1 MTRAFRILVVDDDE
15 DNACSL
21 GELFELEGHSVTVVH
36 SGDDAIAAY
45 LESEFDMAFMD
56 VMMPGRNGV
65 ESFMEIRKLKPDARV
80 FMMTGYSVEQLLQQA
95 VDNGAMGVLTKPVD
109 IDKLLRAVNEAA
121 PAGIVLIADDDPGC
135 GRQIKSL
142 MDDAGYE
149 CDLLRNEE
157 DFAREVQAL
166 DIVPAPL
173 RGLDEV
179 AAIDELARG
188 LGRDVLAL
196 GPDDELLA
204 EDRGHRD
211 GRAADLERRLRVR
224 RRALEGKGLT
234 IARPEGRLE
243 AHRPEIL
250 LVILGGHL
258 DALRSHGPALEE
270 VVGEIADVG
279 RDLLDCDR
287 LDPLPRSLAGAE
299 GEKRRAA
306 QDPRPD
312 LSAVHRSSRAGK

>member
-95 VDNGAMGVLTKPVD
+95 MDHGAMGVLTKPVD

-157 DFAREVQAL
+157 DFARDESKL
-166 DIVPAPL
+166 LIIDTGKPLIDGMDIYARIRRQGMARPAIIVTRP
-173 RGLDEV
+173 
-179 AAIDELARG
+179 
-188 LGRDVLAL
+188 
-196 GPDDELLA
+196 
-204 EDRGHRD
+204 GHR
-211 GRAADLERRLRVR
+211 R
-224 RRALEGKGLT
+224 RRRPFRP
-234 IARPEGRLE
+234 ARR
-243 AHRPEIL
+243 HR
-250 LVILGGHL
+250 HRNTQQ
-258 DALRSHGPALEE
+258 AFRSAGPAWP
-270 VVGEIADVG
+270 AQY
-279 RDLLDCDR
+279 
-287 LDPLPRSLAGAE
+287 PRSSILSWSFVN
-299 GEKRRAA
+299 
-306 QDPRPD
+306 DPP
-312 LSAVHRSSRAGK
+312 VEYPCSR

>member
-1 MTRAFRILVVDDDE
+1 MTRTFRILVVDDDE

-149 CDLLRNEE
+149 CDLLRDEDRLNEGQSHGLI
-157 DFAREVQAL
+157 AGYVHHQQA
-166 DIVPAPL
+166 D
-173 RGLDEV
+173 RY
-179 AAIDELARG
+179 
-188 LGRDVLAL
+188 DVLWSDQNDF
-196 GPDDELLA
+196 GDHEIQA
-204 EDRGHRD
+204 EEVRRAHAVASRYYRMLVMDSGNTA
-211 GRAADLERRLRVR
+211 RAANWP
-224 RRALEGKGLT
+224 T
-234 IARPEGRLE
+234 
-243 AHRPEIL
+243 
-250 LVILGGHL
+250 
-258 DALRSHGPALEE
+258 
-270 VVGEIADVG
+270 
-279 RDLLDCDR
+279 C
-287 LDPLPRSLAGAE
+287 
-299 GEKRRAA
+299 
-306 QDPRPD
+306 
-312 LSAVHRSSRAGK
+312 

>member
-21 GELFELEGHSVTVVH
+21 GELFELEGHSVTIVH

-109 IDKLLRAVNEAA
+109 IDKLLRAMNEAA

-157 DFAREVQAL
+157 DFARDESKL
-166 DIVPAPL
+166 LIIDTGKPLIDGMDIYA
-173 RGLDEV
+173 
-179 AAIDELARG
+179 
-188 LGRDVLAL
+188 
-196 GPDDELLA
+196 
-204 EDRGHRD
+204 
-211 GRAADLERRLRVR
+211 RVR
-224 RRALEGKGLT
+224 RQGKT
-234 IARPEGRLE
+234 RP
-243 AHRPEIL
+243 AIIVTRPGPA
-250 LVILGGHL
+250 GG
-258 DALRSHGPALEE
+258 DALSGLR
-270 VVGEIADVG
+270 DVTVTG
-279 RDLLDCDR
+279 ILNKPF
-287 LDPLPRSLAGAE
+287 DPLVLLGQLNTLAV
-299 GEKRRAA
+299 
-306 QDPRPD
+306 QP
-312 LSAVHRSSRAGK
+312 